1 MKTFF
6 NVANVAN
13 SLESVTKK
21 IRAIIVPPMETK
33 EVLGKFID
41 QEIPKFLN
49 GDRIKKFSRYY
60 KVLNI
65 SPKECILG
73 LRNGEEIW
81 RIPSNARTYPSR
93 NELAWAIMKG
103 EASPII
109 SPNGEE
115 IYLYRD
121 NLRHHTITINEGAW
135 IVSYRDWSGMTNKV
149 RYTSMPEVI
158 RRQHSRDY
166 LREKCKDGWKG
177 VGKLAFPDEKN
188 VYHVTPRGIVETTSN
203 PFGDDGWTTTETNCF
218 DTPYWIWEDDQA
230 AVADTEANTIRFYS
244 ADGVLVNKVVF
255 DDPLLSIAS
264 NYPTPDA
271 ILAVTKKAVVAI
283 AICETSWFQTTLFE
297 NPFVTKDGT
306 VFVVNEVGKLLK
318 VIKRNEKGGLV
329 RVACTATIELPG
341 KVEAISVCDDTLV
354 VKCQGVDRE
363 VAFFA

>member
-21 IRAIIVPPMETK
+21 IMATIVPPMETK

-41 QEIPKFLN
+41 QELPKFLN
-49 GDRIKKFSRYY
+49 GGRIKSISRYY
-60 KVLNI
+60 RMLCI
-65 SPKECILG
+65 SPRECILR
-73 LRNGEEIW
+73 LNNREVW
-81 RIPSNARTYPSR
+81 HIPSNARTYPSR
-93 NELAWAIMKG
+93 DELGWAIMKE

-109 SPNGEE
+109 SPNGEKV
-115 IYLYRD
+115 YLYRD
-121 NLRHHTITINEGAW
+121 DLRHYTITVSGGTW
-135 IVSYRDWSGMTNKV
+135 IVSCEDYDGMARKE
-149 RYTSMPEVI
+149 RYPSMPEVI
-158 RRQHSRDY
+158 RHQRSCDY
-166 LREKCKDGWKG
+166 IRERCKDGWKG
-177 VGKLAFPDEKN
+177 VGRLAFPDEKI
-188 VYHVTPRGIVETTSN
+188 VCHVTPRGLVETTSN
-203 PFGDDGWTTTETNCF
+203 PFGDGGWTTTETNCF

-230 AVADTEANTIRFYS
+230 AVADTETNTIRFYS

-306 VFVVNEVGKLLK
+306 VFAVNEVGKLLK

-329 RVACTATIELPG
+329 RVTCTATIELPG